1 MARII
6 TTDIFVRELKEINPS
21 IEVLGEYIKAKDPI
35 LCKCISCGHT
45 WSPIPSNL
53 RKGRG
58 CPKCN
63 KHYIRSE
70 KELIDEL
77 KIINPNIRIIGKFI
91 NTQKSIE
98 VECLVCGH
106 KWNPVVNSLL
116 SQHTGC
122 PECKKKMI
130 LKKNMLHREEIVK
143 RMKDKHPE
151 VEIIGEIID
160 KDTPVKCKCGFCGN
174 IWDAKY
180 SSLKNAAGCPK
191 CMHQERIS
199 DKEFKRRVH
208 LMSPNIII

>member
-35 LCKCISCGHT
+35 LFKCINCGHT

-77 KIINPNIRIIGKFI
+77 KIINPNIRIIGKII

-130 LKKNMLHREEIVK
+130 SMMILVRMLQESSRYKGNQSELMLVCG
-143 RMKDKHPE
+143 
-151 VEIIGEIID
+151 GE
-160 KDTPVKCKCGFCGN
+160 P
-174 IWDAKY
+174 
-180 SSLKNAAGCPK
+180 
-191 CMHQERIS
+191 
-199 DKEFKRRVH
+199 
-208 LMSPNIII
+208 